1 MQNMPAWG
9 ENAAIVS
16 DDGHTV
22 RYRYR
27 CPNCGAVGPTLLTC
41 TVSYG
46 SSSSNY
52 GSCMKCHQ
60 SFRAI
65 IGRR

>member
-16 DDGHTV
+16 DDGRTV

-27 CPNCGAVGPTLLTC
+27 CPDCGAVGVGLQTC
-41 TVSYG
+41 VVSYG
-46 SSSSNY
+46 SSSSSY
-52 GSCMKCHQ
+52 GSCIKCHN
-60 SFRAI
+60 SFRVV